1 MRTLIRNLIFA
12 RPTIGCF
19 KPPYAAP
26 NPEQVEIVRHHVE
39 LYKNFVR
46 PMQRNSRYFHHTP
59 ELSRL
64 LDGFGILEMAGK
76 DAEKGMIGVF
86 RLAEGEKDETRVY
99 PRGVDPSKTY
109 AVTFDN
115 FGAEA
120 VFTGA
125 ELIQNGLRVR
135 LGGALTS
142 ELILYRAQ

>member
-1 MRTLIRNLIFA
+1 M
-12 RPTIGCF
+12 
-19 KPPYAAP
+19 K
-26 NPEQVEIVRHHVE
+26 HHVE
-39 LYKNFVR
+39 LYKRFVR

-59 ELSRL
+59 ELSKL
-64 LDGFGILEMAGK
+64 LDGFGILEMA
-76 DAEKGMIGVF
+76 EKGAGQGMIGIF
-86 RLAEGEKDETRVY
+86 RLAEGEKDEVRVY

-109 AVTFDN
+109 AVTLDN
-115 FGAEA
+115 FGSEA